1 MMLIKAKATSHVGE
15 SAVKAR
21 PKRERR
27 EVELNTKTA
36 VWGESCQIW
45 ETYSNMGHIGTE
57 KLNTK
62 TAVWEEFFEQHR
74 TWDWD

>member
-1 MMLIKAKATSHVGE
+1 MPKKAKATSHVGE

-36 VWGESCQIW
+36 VWG
-45 ETYSNMGHIGTE
+45 
-57 KLNTK
+57 
-62 TAVWEEFFEQHR
+62 
-74 TWDWD
+74 